1 MSSHAHLQISKHSL
15 IQQSFPDIPDQ
26 DTEVVSQSPPPPL
39 DPLKG
44 VCECDNDPKDAL
56 KFLKV
61 SLSRMVDYNHDCT
74 V

>member
-1 MSSHAHLQISKHSL
+1 MSSHSHLQISKHSL
-15 IQQSFPDIPDQ
+15 IQSFPYIPDQ
-26 DTEVVSQSPPPPL
+26 DTEVVSQSPLPLL

-61 SLSRMVDYNHDCT
+61 SLSRMVD
-74 V
+74 